1 MYFVFYYI
9 ASFARDELGMSYT
22 DSLNLVMILNGVGLP
37 ARILPGYLADN
48 HLGVLNTFIIC
59 LFANIVMLWSWLAI
73 DSIPAYYAFT
83 VLYGMFAAAYQSL
96 FPTTIAAYSHD
107 ITKTGT
113 RLGMAFAVLGTSALA
128 GGPLSGALLQAGGSY
143 VAPICWAGASSIVGT
158 GLAISARVL
167 KHGWSIKKRC

>member
-1 MYFVFYYI
+1 MANSKQI

-22 DSLNLVMILNGVGLP
+22 DSLNLVIILNGVGLP
-37 ARILPGYLADN
+37 ARVLPGYLADN
-48 HLGVLNTFIIC
+48 HLGVLNTFILC
-59 LFANIVMLWSWLAI
+59 LFANLVMLWCWLAI

-83 VLYGMFAAAYQSL
+83 VLYGIFAAAYQSL
-96 FPTTIAAYSHD
+96 FPTTIAAYSHE

-113 RLGMAFAVLGTSALA
+113 RLGMGFAAIGMSALA

-143 VAPICWAGASSIVGT
+143 VAPICWASASSIVGT
-158 GLAISARVL
+158 GLAITARVL